1 MDLIS
6 GVAFGEMDFIRG
18 VAFGE
23 MDFIRGM
30 AFGEMDF
37 IRGGLLLYTR
47 CCLKSLA
54 STFH

>member
-23 MDFIRGM
+23 M